1 MSVLSIGILA
11 LVTMALAIKQSYELI
26 KPEEKQNNRKIIA
39 LTFLVTL
46 LTAVLTIDLIKN
58 FIV

>member
-1 MSVLSIGILA
+1 MSIGILA
-11 LVTMALAIKQSYELI
+11 LVTMALAITQSYELI